1 MGKHDG
7 RSCVL
12 ITGATAELDM
22 NYQNYMLMRDI
33 T

>member
-12 ITGATAELDM
+12 ITGATAGIGYELSKLYA
-22 NYQNYMLMRDI
+22 NEGI
-33 T
+33 